1 MTNLIS
7 RNEISDGIAITSV
20 IDSKFKTVT
29 LRIKFVTKL
38 DIGKVSANALA
49 IALIVSSNSRYKTQ
63 TELSAKT
70 DELYGASLFG
80 DVSKSGNG
88 QILEIGASIINN
100 KYTFDNEDITGG
112 MLEIIRCCLF
122 EPNVKDGKFDEKEF
136 KYRKKDLLD
145 TIESEINNKR
155 MYALRKA
162 GEIIFENEPAS
173 YSSYGT
179 RETVE
184 DLTPQQVY
192 SAYLE
197 LLRTAQIEIY
207 YVASEEIPE
216 IKECFADAFKS
227 LKRDYKPFDICSAS
241 PLKSETA
248 RVTESLDVNQMKMVL
263 AYKTDYKNKPVIKLM
278 NTMLGGSP
286 TSKLF
291 ENVREKMSLCYY
303 CTSTAFVTKQSLII
317 DCGIEKE
324 NAEKAETA
332 IIDQLEQ
339 MKKGDFT
346 DENMEN
352 AVLSIIDSL
361 KAIGDTPVS
370 YINWNFGKILLNE
383 DISIEDEIEDIKA
396 VTREQII
403 ECAGSYKLDTVYIM
417 TGPEEE

>member
-1 MTNLIS
+1 MANLIT
-7 RNEISDGIAITSV
+7 RDEISDGIALTSV

-29 LRIKFVTKL
+29 FSIKFITEL
-38 DIGKVSANALA
+38 EIEKVSANALA
-49 IALIVSSNSRYKTQ
+49 IALAVSSNSKYKTQ
-63 TELSAKT
+63 AELSAKT
-70 DELYGASLFG
+70 DELYGASLFA
-80 DVSKSGNG
+80 DVSKSGDC
-88 QILEIGASIINN
+88 QVLQIGASVINN
-100 KYTFDNEDITGG
+100 KYTLDNEDITGE
-112 MLEIIRCCLF
+112 MLEIIKCCLF

-136 KYRKKDLLD
+136 KHRKKDLLD

-162 GEIIFENEPAS
+162 GEIIFENEPMA

-179 RETVE
+179 RETAE
-184 DLTPQQVY
+184 ILTPEQVY

-197 LLRTAQIEIY
+197 LLKTARIEIY
-207 YVASEEIPE
+207 YVASEEIPK
-216 IKECFADAFKS
+216 IKECLTNAFKS
-227 LKRDYKPFDICSAS
+227 LNRDYKPFDIGSAS
-241 PLKSETA
+241 HLKPETA
-248 RVTESLDVNQMKMVL
+248 KVTETLDVKQMKKVI
-263 AYKTDYKNKPVIKLM
+263 AYKTDYNNRTVMKLM

-303 CTSTAFVTKQSLII
+303 CASMVYVKKQTLII

-324 NAEKAETA
+324 NAEKAENA

-339 MKKGDFT
+339 LKNGEFT

-361 KAIGDTPVS
+361 KSIGDTPAS
-370 YINWNFGKILLNE
+370 YINWNFGKIILDEN
-383 DISIEDEIEDIKA
+383 ISVEDEINNIKA

-403 ECAGSYKLDTVYIM
+403 ECAGSYKLDTVYTM
-417 TGPEEE
+417 TSAEEE